1 TPSVA
6 CGPEKIS
13 IEGQTEEPFEGVI
26 FIKNFRRTDGCAT
39 NFNLDQNS
47 TMPSYSIA
55 LDRIAQCG
63 LELRRN
69 PETKEL
75 EIFTVFVF
83 SFHPN
88 FVTAGDRSFA
98 VHCIFLQQQVTVAT
112 KFNFISDITTKGII
126 GATAQMPTIDLTIV
140 PGRVP
145 DPALEPAHTVVVGEP
160 LMYVWH
166 LKANTD
172 IYGIRVKDCFAE
184 AKDGRK
190 MKIIDNGCSVDSLVV
205 SHVQYSE
212 NHRKKCSQ
220 REKRSTKITE
230 TSAVSVYS
238 IDDLV
243 NHKLR
248 VIDSPAH
255 ALPFRQENNSRVIED
270 GMMDDVK
277 VCLEKRSF
285 AGASAALIS
294 AYLATVCF
302 AGGIGFSLYR
312 SHHNKY

>member
-1 TPSVA
+1 
-6 CGPEKIS
+6 
-13 IEGQTEEPFEGVI
+13 
-26 FIKNFRRTDGCAT
+26 
-39 NFNLDQNS
+39 
-47 TMPSYSIA
+47 MPSYSIA

-212 NHRKKCSQ
+212 NHRKAFSDGMAFKFPDVEDVWLICSVTTCIRRFEHLIANDEENLCDSQRKCSQ